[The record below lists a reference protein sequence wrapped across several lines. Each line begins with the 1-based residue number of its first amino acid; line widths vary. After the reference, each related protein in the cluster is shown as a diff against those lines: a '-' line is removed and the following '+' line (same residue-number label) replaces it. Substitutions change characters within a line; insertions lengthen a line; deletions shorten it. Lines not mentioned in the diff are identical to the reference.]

1 MTANE
6 YRAALARFGLTQTG
20 AARLFRAD
28 ERTSRRWASGD
39 RAVPPTV
46 EILLELLLQGT
57 LRVRDP
63 DEGCGSRS
71 LSRRGE
77 HAVHPPARATN
88 QCVFE
93 ELRQRPRV
101 RSSPR
106 AFVQ

>member
-46 EILLELLLQGT
+46 SG
-57 LRVRDP
+57 
-63 DEGCGSRS
+63 
-71 LSRRGE
+71 
-77 HAVHPPARATN
+77 HAAAP
-88 QCVFE
+88 
-93 ELRQRPRV
+93 RPGHI
-101 RSSPR
+101 S
-106 AFVQ
+106 AQQL

>member
-46 EILLELLLQGT
+46 EDDVVG
-57 LRVRDP
+57 
-63 DEGCGSRS
+63 
-71 LSRRGE
+71 
-77 HAVHPPARATN
+77 
-88 QCVFE
+88 
-93 ELRQRPRV
+93 
-101 RSSPR
+101 
-106 AFVQ
+106 

>member
-1 MTANE
+1 MAANE

-57 LRVRDP
+57 LRVRDL
-63 DEGCGSRS
+63 ERIS
-71 LSRRGE
+71 LGR
-77 HAVHPPARATN
+77 PPRWA
-88 QCVFE
+88 
-93 ELRQRPRV
+93 
-101 RSSPR
+101 
-106 AFVQ
+106 